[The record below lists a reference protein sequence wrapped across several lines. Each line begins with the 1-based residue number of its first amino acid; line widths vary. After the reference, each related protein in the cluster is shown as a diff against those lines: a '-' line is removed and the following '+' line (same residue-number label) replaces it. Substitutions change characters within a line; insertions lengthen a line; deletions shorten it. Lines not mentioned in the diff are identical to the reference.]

1 MEHRRVF
8 SRRSEVLSSCCDM
21 VRVGGWC
28 GAFSFFFLF
37 FFLIIFLTLDV
48 FMLFC
53 YFIKYLLRRRKRIK
67 NHFY

>member
-28 GAFSFFFLF
+28 GAFSFFFLNYF
-37 FFLIIFLTLDV
+37 F
-48 FMLFC
+48 
-53 YFIKYLLRRRKRIK
+53 
-67 NHFY
+67 NP